1 VKHSVLPVRGRAS
14 RAGRRALVA
23 SVVLAGFAAAAF
35 GVLTSSFAGT
45 VEEPVSLW
53 SDTDTPGTVDVDDAQ
68 PVELGMRFTA
78 DRGGAVTGVRFYKS
92 AANTGPHTGSLWEE
106 DGTLLGRVSFSGE
119 TASGWQTATFAA
131 PVTILAGRF
140 YIVSYHTTSG
150 HYSAD
155 NNGFAQAHERGPLRG
170 PASTP
175 ERPNGLYRY
184 GSGGFPT
191 STYAAT
197 NYWVDVTF
205 VPAGTSTPSPSISPS
220 ISPSVSPPPSG
231 GAYPDAGNTGVP
243 AGVPLTAYTD
253 SCNFR
258 TDNQVIEGKVVDC
271 GGILVYARNVTFRN
285 SVVNSAIMTN
295 AADASVTV
303 EDSEVRAGAT
313 TWAGVSGSNVTVL
326 RSEITGGQHS
336 VRCDGNCLVQ
346 DSYLHEQF
354 NDPAS
359 AFGYHNNAFLTNGGT
374 GMVVRHNTLWCSPP
388 DNAIGGGC
396 TADLA
401 LFGDFDTVT
410 NVTVED
416 NYFHATPGGY
426 CGSFGYNP
434 GKAFGSNPAGIVV
447 RGNVF
452 ERGASNR
459 CGGVGPTTSFL
470 ASGAGNVWSA
480 NTWADGGQVDPD

>member
-1 VKHSVLPVRGRAS
+1 MAVI
-14 RAGRRALVA
+14 
-23 SVVLAGFAAAAF
+23 GFVAAAF
-35 GVLTSSFAGT
+35 GVVTQSFAGT
-45 VEEPVSLW
+45 AGAAEQAVSLW
-53 SDTDTPGTVDVDDAQ
+53 SDADVPGTVDVDDAQ
-68 PVELGMRFTA
+68 PVELGTRFRA
-78 DRGGAVTGVRFYKS
+78 DRGGDVTGVRFYKS

-106 DGTLLGRVSFSGE
+106 DGTLLATVTFGGE
-119 TASGWQTATFAA
+119 TASGWQNATFAA
-131 PVTILAGRF
+131 PVTIAADRF
-140 YIVSYHTTSG
+140 YVVSYHTTAG

-155 NNGFAQAHERGPLRG
+155 NNGFAQARDAGPLHA

-191 STYAAT
+191 STWAAT

-205 VPAGTSTPSPSISPS
+205 VPSAVTTPSASP
-220 ISPSVSPPPSG
+220 SPSVSPPPTG
-231 GAYPDAGNTGVP
+231 GAFPDAGNTGVP
-243 AGVPLTAYTD
+243 DGVQLTPYTG
-253 SCNFR
+253 SCSFR
-258 TDNQVIEGKVVDC
+258 TDNQVIDGKIVDC
-271 GGILVYARNVTFRN
+271 ADILVYARNVTFRN
-285 SVVNSAIMTN
+285 SVLNRAVMTN
-295 AADASVTV
+295 AADASVSV
-303 EDSEVRAGAT
+303 VDSEVRAGAT
-313 TWAGVSGSNVTVL
+313 TWAGVGGSNLTVL

-346 DSYLHEQF
+346 DSYLHDQF
-354 NDPAS
+354 NDPDS
-359 AFGYHNNAFLTNGGT
+359 AFGYHNNAFLTNGGS

-401 LFGDFDTVT
+401 LFGDFAPVE

-416 NYFHATPGGY
+416 NYLHATPGGF

-434 GKAFGSNPAGIVV
+434 GKAFGDNPTGVVV

-452 ERGASNR
+452 GRGANGR

-470 ASGAGNVWSA
+470 GTGAGNEWAA
-480 NTWADGGQVDPD
+480 NTWDDGGAVDPQ